1 MLSEIL
7 WHQPLTF
14 VLFFL
19 SLVTSL
25 VLGEEIVRFSR
36 LGSLCTRA
44 EYITWSLFHNWP
56 WQEVLVF
63 CINSL
68 HRHLDVCGLFEN
80 IQQKE
85 CWVIPQTVVYSEQ
98 RNWKQKQ
105 KLLRKKKENFK
116 KSKARF
122 CLSIDVTT
130 DSWLNGLNEIK
141 TKLAFVKDQLKYS
154 SKIATAASQCSPY
167 GISFK

>member
-105 KLLRKKKENFK
+105 KLLRKKNRELQK
-116 KSKARF
+116 K
-122 CLSIDVTT
+122 
-130 DSWLNGLNEIK
+130 
-141 TKLAFVKDQLKYS
+141 Q
-154 SKIATAASQCSPY
+154 SKILPEYRRYNRLMAEWSEWNKNKTCIRKRSTEV
-167 GISFK
+167 